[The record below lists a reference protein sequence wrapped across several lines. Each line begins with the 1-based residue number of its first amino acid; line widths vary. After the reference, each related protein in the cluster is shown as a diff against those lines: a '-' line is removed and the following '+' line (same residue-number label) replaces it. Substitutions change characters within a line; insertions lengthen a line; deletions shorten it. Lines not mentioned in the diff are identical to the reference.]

1 METIKDQLEMQKMM
15 KQQEIDTAYDFLPR
29 VRSLIIETQRL
40 VASEQDNKRRAD
52 LEATLAKHDQ
62 YAAHLERIIAE
73 NPRA

>member
-1 METIKDQLEMQKMM
+1 MM